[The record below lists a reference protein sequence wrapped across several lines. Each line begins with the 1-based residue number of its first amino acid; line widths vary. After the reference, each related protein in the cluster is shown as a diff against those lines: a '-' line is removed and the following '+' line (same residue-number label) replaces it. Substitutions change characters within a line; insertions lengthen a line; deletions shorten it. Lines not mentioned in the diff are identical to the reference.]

1 MMAKKATQ
9 FVAGFTTDPQQ
20 FLHLGEKAR
29 EAGFKNIDSTMP
41 FPVHGFEEAYGY
53 KGSWIGLAAFGALLT
68 GWAAGFS
75 MQTWMLNFDYP
86 INIGGKPHVSWPAFV
101 PVIFE
106 CGILFAA
113 ITTLLSLIIA
123 AKLRPNPMTDVVND
137 RLTHD
142 LFSIVLP
149 FTSEEEK
156 TKAEAFLKEQNV
168 SEIEVHDLELLDPR
182 YIKG

>member
-1 MMAKKATQ
+1 
-9 FVAGFTTDPQQ
+9 
-20 FLHLGEKAR
+20 
-29 EAGFKNIDSTMP
+29 
-41 FPVHGFEEAYGY
+41 
-53 KGSWIGLAAFGALLT
+53 
-68 GWAAGFS
+68 
-75 MQTWMLNFDYP
+75 
-86 INIGGKPHVSWPAFV
+86 VSWPAFV